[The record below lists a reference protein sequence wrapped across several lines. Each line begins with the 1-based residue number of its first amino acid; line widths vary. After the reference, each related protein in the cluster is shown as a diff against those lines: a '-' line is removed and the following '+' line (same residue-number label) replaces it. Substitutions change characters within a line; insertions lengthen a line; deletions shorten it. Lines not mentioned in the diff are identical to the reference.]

1 MLKKREEL
9 LLQWK
14 TQWKNVIGF
23 YSYLRSIAKLCYVV
37 VIKYVAA
44 DRYSNIYEILSR

>member
-23 YSYLRSIAKLCYVV
+23 YSYLRSIAKLCYV
-37 VIKYVAA
+37 IKYVAA